1 MLPQLSAAVR
11 VFLCSQ
17 PTDMRKSFDGLVGM
31 VREYLGQDPLSGHL
45 FLFLNRRRDR
55 IKILYWD
62 RDGLAIW
69 YKNQTTDCPPTDW
82 WNTTTSCA
90 HNRMASTDSTCGL
103 VPGSANEQT
112 PRRLLMSGYTRAAV
126 PPAHTDPTPRTDPLL
141 DDTPDRAAA
150 ARPAS
155 PRATRRQPASGGA
168 RREGGGQ

>member
-55 IKILYWD
+55 LKILYWD

-69 YKNQTTDCPPTDW
+69 YKDQTTGYLPTDW
-82 WNTTTSCA
+82 WNTLA
-90 HNRMASTDSTCGL
+90 RRGHNQLAGADSTRGL
-103 VPGSANEQT
+103 VPGSANEQI
-112 PRRLLMSGYTRAAV
+112 PRRLTMSGRTRATV
-126 PPAHTDPTPRTDPLL
+126 PP
-141 DDTPDRAAA
+141 RAS
-150 ARPAS
+150 RLTVAS
-155 PRATRRQPASGGA
+155 
-168 RREGGGQ
+168 